1 MRAMYM
7 HVFIHMHMYMCMWI
21 CISAGVAVW
30 DAVPLAGSWQ
40 AVVVRAWLPLPG
52 VKKLPAASAGLIFT
66 QDCP

>member
-1 MRAMYM
+1 MYAYIYV
-7 HVFIHMHMYMCMWI
+7 HVDI
-21 CISAGVAVW
+21 W

-52 VKKLPAASAGLIFT
+52 VKRLPASSAGLTFT